1 MAEQRF
7 DALFQGLERHA
18 EPEATF
24 ADSLFDTL
32 AAEAGLR
39 VGARPGRSRLPR
51 WAGETTGA
59 ARWLAWAALLAAL
72 LVVAAGLL
80 LAGAGRR
87 PVPAPPAT
95 PAASEGLP
103 RSLAPAPSPHIGSTV
118 LSIGSAPPAWGGTL
132 VDGGSF
138 TTTSLAGRPAAMLIW
153 CPCVAGP
160 QARLFASAAAARGD
174 EVSFVLVSEALD
186 GTTRGLVDLLEP
198 QMPVVADPQSEILS
212 AWGLDG
218 FPALV
223 LLRGDGTLADIQPQ
237 TFDQPRLTEILDAL
251 VGDAPIPGPVVRT
264 PAPTDSAGLV
274 ATSTVLRPGVVAPV
288 LSGRLLGGGARST
301 DSLRGRPL
309 VIVFLMAPRRDGTPL
324 DDVPL
329 PTALLDD
336 ASRRGARVVL
346 VTEEE
351 AEAGDTR
358 RYLDRIG
365 WTGDVLVDWA
375 GELEDR
381 WGLTLTSSVV
391 VLDGAGRVLRVAGST
406 PGTDLSGVL
415 DALPS
420 AAPS

>member
-1 MAEQRF
+1 
-7 DALFQGLERHA
+7 
-18 EPEATF
+18 
-24 ADSLFDTL
+24 
-32 AAEAGLR
+32 
-39 VGARPGRSRLPR
+39 
-51 WAGETTGA
+51 
-59 ARWLAWAALLAAL
+59 
-72 LVVAAGLL
+72 
-80 LAGAGRR
+80 
-87 PVPAPPAT
+87 
-95 PAASEGLP
+95 
-103 RSLAPAPSPHIGSTV
+103 
-118 LSIGSAPPAWGGTL
+118 
-132 VDGGSF
+132 
-138 TTTSLAGRPAAMLIW
+138 
-153 CPCVAGP
+153 
-160 QARLFASAAAARGD
+160 
-174 EVSFVLVSEALD
+174 VSEALD